1 MKCIIDAKELRATL
15 KAVKPW
21 VPIKPFLQIMS
32 HVLVT
37 SDHLGTHITAYD
49 YEAFGN
55 TVRFPLEAFTSV
67 AGSCAVKFK
76 DLIDMTTKAEGKVVL
91 DFNNIS
97 QLRITFANTTL
108 TLKAH
113 PKEEF
118 PDVQSGWRDFCK
130 GDPNE
135 ESASTSFQKFIQA
148 VEHTYV
154 ATDNSS
160 GPNHF
165 TRGIMIDVN
174 DKVNLIATDG
184 RRLHTA
190 SIEPLLMAG
199 KWQALISAEI
209 AMKIARLK
217 VNPLN
222 MISFGIRRMDDL
234 VFFSWTVDNIEGFCT
249 PMDTPY
255 PEWDK
260 VVPTDHAGLI
270 EVSADALSMCI
281 DRVSPIAKSD
291 DGRDMVVLNGNN
303 TMKVSAHA
311 ESMGSGESTIACNHV
326 SGPEMLVALN
336 YVYLLDV
343 LKLHKGKRIHII
355 FQGDLDPVMIRSSS
369 DSMRSSILM
378 PVRLPE

>member
-1 MKCIIDAKELRATL
+1 MKCIIDAKELCATL

-21 VPIKPFLQIMS
+21 VPVKPFLQIMS
-32 HVLVT
+32 HVLIT

-67 AGSCAVKFK
+67 AGACVVRFK
-76 DLIDMTTKAEGKVVL
+76 DLIDVTVKAEGKVVL
-91 DFNNIS
+91 DFDNIS
-97 QLRITFANTTL
+97 QLNITFANTTL
-108 TLKAH
+108 TLKAR

-118 PDVQSGWRDFCK
+118 PDVQSGWKDFNK

-135 ESASTSFQKFIQA
+135 ESASLSFQKFVQA
-148 VEHTYV
+148 VDHTYV

-160 GPNHF
+160 GQNHF
-165 TRGIMIDVN
+165 TRGILIDVN
-174 DKVNLIATDG
+174 DKINLIATDG

-190 SIEPLLMAG
+190 SIEALLIAG
-199 KWQALISAEI
+199 TWQALISAEI

-217 VNPLN
+217 VNPTN
-222 MISFGIRRMDDL
+222 MISFGLRRNDDL
-234 VFFSWTVDNIEGFCT
+234 VYFSWTVDNIEGFCSL
-249 PMDTPY
+249 MDTPY

-260 VVPTDHAGLI
+260 VVPTDHEGLI
-270 EVSADALSMCI
+270 EVSADAFSMCI

-291 DGRDMVVLNGNN
+291 DGRDMVVLNGNSA
-303 TMKVSAHA
+303 MKVSAHA

-326 SGPEMLVALN
+326 SGPDMLVALN

-343 LKLHKGKRIHII
+343 LKLHKGRKVHLI
-355 FQGDLDPVMIRSSS
+355 FQGDLDPVLIRASS
-369 DSMRSSILM
+369 DSTRSSILM